1 MAVDITQ
8 LETDVTA
15 LSQAV
20 AALGTALDAFIA
32 AQQPPALDAVD
43 ATVTQT
49 TASVQALEAKVSPP
63 PAA

>member
-20 AALGTALDAFIA
+20 AALGVALDAFIA
-32 AQQPPALDAVD
+32 AQQPPALEGVD

-49 TASVQALEAKVSPP
+49 TASVEALTAKVT
-63 PAA
+63 PAPAP